1 VIAGFMPN
9 GALAMQAGFFLRA
22 PKPASLAA
30 ETGIV
35 PYQVFAAAEGW
46 MFLSVDTHAQWVQLC
61 QTIG

>member
-1 VIAGFMPN
+1 
-9 GALAMQAGFFLRA
+9 MQAGSSLRA
-22 PKPASLAA
+22 ARPTNLAA

-46 MFLSVDTHAQWVQLC
+46 MFLGVAMPASWVQLC